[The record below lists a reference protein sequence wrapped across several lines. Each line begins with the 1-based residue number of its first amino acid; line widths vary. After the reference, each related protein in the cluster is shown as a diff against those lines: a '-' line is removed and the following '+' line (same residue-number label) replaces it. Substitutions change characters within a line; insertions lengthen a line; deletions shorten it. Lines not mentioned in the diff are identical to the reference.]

1 MKTEFAG
8 ITSYFQNE
16 VKKYRVDLVVN
27 RKHYQKRGFT
37 TLESARKYR
46 NELEEKYKKTV
57 QVNADDIVRTY
68 LNSSSIRETAIHH
81 NMSRQKVRKILI
93 TEGVYS
99 TPQSIRVNELLVSGY
114 TTQEVAEKLSIS
126 VGTVNNL
133 SAYRKGEYG
142 AGEKLN
148 KK

>member
-8 ITSYFQNE
+8 ITSYIQND

-37 TLESARKYR
+37 TLESALKYR
-46 NELEEKYKKTV
+46 NDLEEKHKKTIR
-57 QVNADDIVRTY
+57 VNANDIVRTY

-81 NMSRQKVRKILI
+81 DMSRQKVRKILI

-99 TPQSIRVNELLVSGY
+99 TPQSVKINELLASGY
-114 TTQEVAEKLSIS
+114 TTQEVAEKLSVS

-133 SAYRKGEYG
+133 AAYRKGEYDVG
-142 AGEKLN
+142 

>member
-81 NMSRQKVRKILI
+81 DMSRQKVRKILI

-99 TPQSIRVNELLVSGY
+99 TPQSIQVNELLDSGY
-114 TTQEVAEKLSIS
+114 TTQEIAEKLAIS

-133 SAYRKGEYG
+133 SAYRKGEYDVS
-142 AGEKLN
+142 

>member
-57 QVNADDIVRTY
+57 QVNADDIVHTY

-93 TEGVYS
+93 TAGVYS
-99 TPQSIRVNELLVSGY
+99 TPLSVKINELLNSGY
-114 TTQEVAEKLSIS
+114 TTQEVAKKLAIS

-133 SAYRKGEYG
+133 SAYRKGEYDVG
-142 AGEKLN
+142 

>member
-1 MKTEFAG
+1 MKTEFSG
-8 ITSYFQNE
+8 ITSYVQNE

-46 NELEEKYKKTV
+46 QELEQKYKKTV

-68 LNSSSIRETAIHH
+68 LNNNSIRETAIHH

-99 TPQSIRVNELLVSGY
+99 TPQSIRVNELLASGY
-114 TTQEVAEKLSIS
+114 TTQEVAEKLSVSI
-126 VGTVNNL
+126 GTVNNL
-133 SAYRKGEYG
+133 SAYRKGEYDVS
-142 AGEKLN
+142 

>member
-8 ITSYFQNE
+8 ITSYFQND
-16 VKKYRVDLVVN
+16 VKKYRVDLVIN

-37 TLESARKYR
+37 TLESACKYR
-46 NELEEKYKKTV
+46 NELEEKYKKTIRV
-57 QVNADDIVRTY
+57 SADDIVRTY

-99 TPQSIRVNELLVSGY
+99 TPQSIQVNELLDSDY
-114 TTQEVAEKLSIS
+114 TTQEVAEKLAVS

-133 SAYRKGEYG
+133 AAYRKGEYSVG
-142 AGEKLN
+142 

>member
-133 SAYRKGEYG
+133 ASYRKGEYG
-142 AGEKLN
+142 VGEK
-148 KK
+148 

>member
-68 LNSSSIRETAIHH
+68 LNNSSIRETAIHH
-81 NMSRQKVRKILI
+81 DMSRQKVRKILI

-99 TPQSIRVNELLVSGY
+99 TPQSIQVNELLDSGY
-114 TTQEVAEKLSIS
+114 TTQEIAEKLAISI
-126 VGTVNNL
+126 GTVNNL
-133 SAYRKGEYG
+133 SAYRKGEYDVG
-142 AGEKLN
+142 

>member
-8 ITSYFQNE
+8 ITSYIQND
-16 VKKYRVDLVVN
+16 VKKYRVDLVIN
-27 RKHYQKRGFT
+27 RKHYQKRGFK

-68 LNSSSIRETAIHH
+68 LNNSSIRETAIHH
-81 NMSRQKVRKILI
+81 DMSRQKVRKILI

-133 SAYRKGEYG
+133 ASYRKGEYDVG
-142 AGEKLN
+142 DK
-148 KK
+148 

>member
-8 ITSYFQNE
+8 ITSYIQND

-46 NELEEKYKKTV
+46 NELEEKHKKTIR
-57 QVNADDIVRTY
+57 VNADDIVRTY
-68 LNSSSIRETAIHH
+68 LNNRSIRETAIHH
-81 NMSRQKVRKILI
+81 DMSRQKVRKILI

-99 TPQSIRVNELLVSGY
+99 TPQSVKINELLVSGY
-114 TTQEVAEKLSIS
+114 TTQEVAEKLAVS

-133 SAYRKGEYG
+133 VAYRKGEYG
-142 AGEKLN
+142 VGKQ
-148 KK
+148 

>member
-46 NELEEKYKKTV
+46 NELEEQYKKTI
-57 QVNADDIVRTY
+57 QVNADVIVHTY

-93 TEGVYS
+93 TAGVYS
-99 TPQSIRVNELLVSGY
+99 TPQSIKVNELLDNGY
-114 TTQEVAEKLSIS
+114 TTQEVAEKLDIS

-133 SAYRKGEYG
+133 TSYRRGEYG
-142 AGEKLN
+142 VG

>member
-1 MKTEFAG
+1 MKTEFVG
-8 ITSYFQNE
+8 ITSYIQNE

-46 NELEEKYKKTV
+46 NELEEKHKKTIR
-57 QVNADDIVRTY
+57 VNADDIVRTY

-81 NMSRQKVRKILI
+81 DMSRQKVRKILI

-99 TPQSIRVNELLVSGY
+99 TPQSIQVNELLDSGY
-114 TTQEVAEKLSIS
+114 TTQEIAEKLAISI
-126 VGTVNNL
+126 GTVNNL
-133 SAYRKGEYG
+133 SAYRKGEYDVG
-142 AGEKLN
+142 

>member
-68 LNSSSIRETAIHH
+68 LNNSSIRETAIHH

-99 TPQSIRVNELLVSGY
+99 TPQSIQVNELLDSGY
-114 TTQEVAEKLSIS
+114 TTQEIAEKLAISI
-126 VGTVNNL
+126 GTVNNL
-133 SAYRKGEYG
+133 SAYRKGEYDVG
-142 AGEKLN
+142 

>member
-81 NMSRQKVRKILI
+81 DMSRQKVRKILI

-99 TPQSIRVNELLVSGY
+99 TPQSIQVNELLDSGY
-114 TTQEVAEKLSIS
+114 TTQEIAEKLAIS

-133 SAYRKGEYG
+133 SAYRKGEYDVG
-142 AGEKLN
+142 

>member
-8 ITSYFQNE
+8 ITSYIQND

-37 TLESARKYR
+37 TLEYARKYR

-133 SAYRKGEYG
+133 ASYRKGEYG
-142 AGEKLN
+142 VGEK
-148 KK
+148 

>member
-46 NELEEKYKKTV
+46 NDLEEKHKKTI
-57 QVNADDIVRTY
+57 QVNADDIVHTY

-93 TEGVYS
+93 TAGVYS
-99 TPQSIRVNELLVSGY
+99 TPLSVKINELLNSGY
-114 TTQEVAEKLSIS
+114 TTQEVAKKLAIS

-133 SAYRKGEYG
+133 SAYRKGEYDVG
-142 AGEKLN
+142 

>member
-8 ITSYFQNE
+8 ITSYIQND
-16 VKKYRVDLVVN
+16 VKKYRVDLVIN

-68 LNSSSIRETAIHH
+68 LNNSSIRETAIHH
-81 NMSRQKVRKILI
+81 DMSRQKVRKILI

-99 TPQSIRVNELLVSGY
+99 TPQSIQVNELLDSGY
-114 TTQEVAEKLSIS
+114 TTQEIAEKLAISI
-126 VGTVNNL
+126 GTVNNL
-133 SAYRKGEYG
+133 SAYRKGEYDVG
-142 AGEKLN
+142 

>member
-8 ITSYFQNE
+8 ITSYIQNE

-46 NELEEKYKKTV
+46 NELEEKHKKTIR
-57 QVNADDIVRTY
+57 VNANDIVRTY

-81 NMSRQKVRKILI
+81 DMSRQKVRKILI

-99 TPQSIRVNELLVSGY
+99 TPQSIQVNELLDSGY
-114 TTQEVAEKLSIS
+114 TTQEIAEKLAISI
-126 VGTVNNL
+126 GTVNNL
-133 SAYRKGEYG
+133 SAYRKGEYDVG
-142 AGEKLN
+142 